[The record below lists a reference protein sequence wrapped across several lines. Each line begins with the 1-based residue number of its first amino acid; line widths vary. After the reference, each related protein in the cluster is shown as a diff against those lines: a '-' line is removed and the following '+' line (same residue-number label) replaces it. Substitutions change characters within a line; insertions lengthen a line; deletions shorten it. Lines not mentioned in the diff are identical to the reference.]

1 MFAQEWLSIL
11 KENTKIIGKE
21 KWNIDIKVKDL
32 SKRLN
37 LLEDET
43 KIFIKFFRDE
53 EYNCKVILN
62 DIININYFSKEY
74 IDKTYSEFHIQCR

>member
-1 MFAQEWLSIL
+1 M
-11 KENTKIIGKE
+11 
-21 KWNIDIKVKDL
+21 KVKDL

-37 LLEDET
+37 LLEDEI

-62 DIININYFSKEY
+62 DIININYFNKEY
-74 IDKTYSEFHIQCR
+74 IDKTYSEFHI